1 MAKKQFSEVSSR
13 YGAHMGRTEFGT
25 PEHAQCKI
33 RVFRV
38 NLDSGGY
45 DDGGAYWG
53 GGKPLFCATDGADYR
68 QFARADSRLSAVA
81 ELEIDAAQLA
91 RSPRAQF
98 ARLKHLES
106 MGRIGASGV
115 LLRQRLESLGFTA

>member
-13 YGAHMGRTEFGT
+13 YGAPMGRTDFGT

-38 NLDSGGY
+38 KLDSWGY

-68 QFARADSRLSAVA
+68 QFTRADSRLHAVA
-81 ELEIDAAQLA
+81 ELEIEAAQLA
-91 RSPRAQF
+91 MPPRAQF
-98 ARLKHLES
+98 ARLRYLES
-106 MGRIGASGV
+106 MGRLGASGV
-115 LLRQRLESLGFTA
+115 VLRQKLETLGFAA